1 MNKIFSYFYSITN
14 LVITKC
20 SIFSQFIH
28 WIIMRTKYCLL
39 RCPSDELDSFLN
51 QRQRRIVYND
61 QSGQIGYISDI
72 DWSKWSEWSGMRTEL
87 KLINI

>member
-1 MNKIFSYFYSITN
+1 
-14 LVITKC
+14 
-20 SIFSQFIH
+20 
-28 WIIMRTKYCLL
+28 MRTKYCLL
-39 RCPSDELDSFLN
+39 RCPSDELDSFLK